1 MKFRFG
7 VALIASS
14 LFLFFFVQITVSQ
27 NAEIDLLNA
36 NFETLRMYSLL
47 VNSSL
52 TFECIWYLSPLFG
65 ENALFSP
72 LPSTTTEFSTRM
84 NFNMGQTSVV
94 EDELVQFYQNSE
106 EEDQLSIALY
116 RCGMY
121 GDNNT
126 AVLLYLYNL
135 LRSYEKQTTI
145 ICSSQTD
152 VSSGISE
159 SSINCKKYEFFF
171 VIFILYTFCNVVK
184 HWFSSSFLSV
194 FFFTFLSVDYNFL

>member
-7 VALIASS
+7 VALIAPS
-14 LFLFFFVQITVSQ
+14 LFLFFFVQITESQ

-47 VNSSL
+47 GNSSL
-52 TFECIWYLSPLFG
+52 TSECIWYLSPLFG

-84 NFNMGQTSVV
+84 NSNMGQMPVV
-94 EDELVQFYQNSE
+94 QNELVQFYQNSE
-106 EEDQLSIALY
+106 EEDQLSIALDRCVRY
-116 RCGMY
+116 R
-121 GDNNT
+121 DNNT
-126 AVLLYLYNL
+126 AVLFFLYNL

-145 ICSSQTD
+145 ICSSQSD

-159 SSINCKKYEFFF
+159 SSINCKRYEFFF
-171 VIFILYTFCNVVK
+171 MNLILY
-184 HWFSSSFLSV
+184 
-194 FFFTFLSVDYNFL
+194 